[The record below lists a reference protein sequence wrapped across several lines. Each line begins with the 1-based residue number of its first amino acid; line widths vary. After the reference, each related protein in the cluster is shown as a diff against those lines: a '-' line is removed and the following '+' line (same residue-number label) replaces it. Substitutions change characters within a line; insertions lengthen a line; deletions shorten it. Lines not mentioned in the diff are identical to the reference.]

1 MSKLHFLRNCV
12 NNSKRIKFGSEILA
26 HSGIV
31 TFMIAAIL
39 DVAEL

>member
-12 NNSKRIKFGSEILA
+12 NNCERIRLGSEILA

-31 TFMIAAIL
+31 TFVIEAIL
-39 DVAEL
+39 DIAEL